1 MLKVKIVGTNKIST
15 MGADEVGDMALLAS
29 FAVCVA
35 LYAYLPQQRYQS
47 RTTTF
52 FLPYEELQI
61 SIAGAGSL
69 AVQDGLG
76 RQHPPVLYGWVL

>member
-1 MLKVKIVGTNKIST
+1 MLKGKIVGANKRAT
-15 MGADEVGDMALLAS
+15 MGADEVGDGIAG
-29 FAVCVA
+29 FVRRVCCAVCDF
-35 LYAYLPQQRYQS
+35 PQQRYQS
-47 RTTTF
+47 RTTTI

-76 RQHPPVLYGWVL
+76 RQQPPVLYGWVL

>member
-1 MLKVKIVGTNKIST
+1 MLKGKIVGANKRAT

-35 LYAYLPQQRYQS
+35 LYAYLPQQSYQS
-47 RTTTF
+47 RTTI

-76 RQHPPVLYGWVL
+76 RQQPPVLYGWVL